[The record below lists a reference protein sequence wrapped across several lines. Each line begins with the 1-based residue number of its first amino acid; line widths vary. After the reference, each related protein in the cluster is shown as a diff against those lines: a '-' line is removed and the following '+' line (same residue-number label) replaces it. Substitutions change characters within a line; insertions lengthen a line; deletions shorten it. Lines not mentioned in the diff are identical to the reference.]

1 MSQFKPVGAARWY
14 NQGIMARRLICAF
27 VVAAGM
33 LAALCACGGGKGQA
47 FDVPTGPANMSGI
60 YLGTVS
66 SVLNSDATD
75 TISIAVKLLETQVG
89 LEAGMSYPDDPDVLE
104 VFGTGSRNG
113 GSFGVIMNEG
123 TGREFYFEG
132 TVDAHGELNGIIR
145 YPDRI
150 ETLSVWA
157 LLQPAT

>member
-1 MSQFKPVGAARWY
+1 MLRWY
-14 NQGIMARRLICAF
+14 NQGIMARRHICAF

-47 FDVPTGPANMSGI
+47 FDVPTGPANMTGI
-60 YLGTVS
+60 YLGTVY
-66 SVLNSDATD
+66 SVLSSDTTD
-75 TISIAVKLLETQVG
+75 TISIAVELLETQAG
-89 LEAGMSYPDDPDVLE
+89 LEAGMSYPDDPNVAK
-104 VFGTGSRNG
+104 VYGMGSRNR

-132 TVDAHGELNGIIR
+132 TVGAGGELNGIIR

-157 LLQPAT
+157 LLQPAS